1 MMFHE
6 VEHVTYTHHQL
17 DSLTI
22 TNPNIDNNEKE
33 NFRIYFT
40 AADSE

>member
-1 MMFHE
+1 MMFYE
-6 VEHVTYTHHQL
+6 VTKVENTRHRL

-33 NFRIYFT
+33 NFKI
-40 AADSE
+40 